1 MELYEFILI
10 ALTVC
15 IVAADILI
23 RLRFASQRR
32 DESVERLLTVL
43 GRANNQ
49 AAEQTVRPESAKEF
63 RGLFQAR

>member
-23 RLRFASQRR
+23 RLRFAAERR
-32 DESVERLLTVL
+32 DRSVERLLTVL
-43 GRANNQ
+43 GPAHKQ
-49 AAEQTVRPESAKEF
+49 AVEEMVSEESPKELHGF
-63 RGLFQAR
+63 VQAR

>member
-23 RLRFASQRR
+23 RLHFASERR

-43 GRANNQ
+43 GPATHQ
-49 AAEQTVRPESAKEF
+49 VVEQTVREKSPKKLHGF
-63 RGLFQAR
+63 IQAR